1 MHNIDKKQRK
11 HKNELKKSEKSKIVQ
26 LALINN
32 MHTINQGNSCKKV
45 LKNKKKRLPEAFFL
59 KAGLNHFKGEG
70 VLLPR

>member
-45 LKNKKKRLPEAFFL
+45 LKNKKKKDFL
-59 KAGLNHFKGEG
+59 KHSFWKRG
-70 VLLPR
+70 

>member
-1 MHNIDKKQRK
+1 MFIVKQKCHKRTPRALNREKKAIFLNMHNIDKKQRK

-45 LKNKKKRLPEAFFL
+45 
-59 KAGLNHFKGEG
+59 
-70 VLLPR
+70 

>member
-45 LKNKKKRLPEAFFL
+45 LKNKKKDFL
-59 KAGLNHFKGEG
+59 KHSFWKRG
-70 VLLPR
+70 